1 MTKDEA
7 KIELVELLFSQLD
20 QLITMAKS
28 VHIEISNDLIT
39 ELREIKD
46 ILYDSPDVSDVLI
59 NGLYSDIIDLTT
71 ILKLDL
77 GDDVLNE
84 IARLRKIIDDTNS

>member
-20 QLITMAKS
+20 QLIIMAKS

-84 IARLRKIIDDTNS
+84 MTRLRKIIDDTNS

>member
-20 QLITMAKS
+20 QLIIMAKS